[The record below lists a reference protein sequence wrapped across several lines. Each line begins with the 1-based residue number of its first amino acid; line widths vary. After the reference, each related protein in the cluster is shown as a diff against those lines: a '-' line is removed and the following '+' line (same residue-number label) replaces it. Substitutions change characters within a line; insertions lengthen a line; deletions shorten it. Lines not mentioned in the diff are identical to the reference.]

1 MLDAEE
7 GFDDIAEGDHEYA
20 DLAAAMG
27 NNEDD
32 SDQEEEDEEEEADAS
47 ELGSDDLG
55 LASDEDDDLGLS
67 DMEEAESAD
76 EDDPMGSQDDLDQS
90 DQEADDDLN
99 PYELPEATDS
109 EEEEMQKGMATLGQ
123 LFVCHS
129 RASSQW
135 FACLHS
141 CCMLASASVL
151 QNKLILKVGAES
163 LFIQG
168 TTLVMRDP
176 FPSSASFML

>member
-7 GFDDIAEGDHEYA
+7 GFDDIAEADHEYA
-20 DLAAAMG
+20 DLAAAIN

-32 SDQEEEDEEEEADAS
+32 SDQEEEDEEEADAS

-55 LASDEDDDLGLS
+55 LASDEDDNLGLS

-99 PYELPEATDS
+99 PFELPEATDS
-109 EEEEMQKGMATLGQ
+109 EEEEMQKGMATLGV
-123 LFVCHS
+123 VCHS
-129 RASSQW
+129 MASSQW

-151 QNKLILKVGAES
+151 QNKLVLEIGAES
-163 LFIQG
+163 LFI
-168 TTLVMRDP
+168 
-176 FPSSASFML
+176 

>member
-32 SDQEEEDEEEEADAS
+32 SDQEEEDEEEANAS

-55 LASDEDDDLGLS
+55 LASDEDDSLGLS

-90 DQEADDDLN
+90 DQKTDDDLN
-99 PYELPEATDS
+99 PFELPEATDS
-109 EEEEMQKGMATLGQ
+109 EEEEMQKGKATSAN
-123 LFVCHS
+123 C
-129 RASSQW
+129 
-135 FACLHS
+135 CLP
-141 CCMLASASVL
+141 
-151 QNKLILKVGAES
+151 Q
-163 LFIQG
+163 QG
-168 TTLVMRDP
+168 I
-176 FPSSASFML
+176 